1 MNRVLGGLI
10 ALGLF
15 PSIAGQAQ
23 AEYTFS
29 RLAVPGSPSSG
40 GTVAFG
46 INDAGQIVGDYIDA
60 GGTFRG
66 FLLSGGVYT
75 PIDMPG
81 AIATLP
87 LGINDA
93 GQIVG
98 QYPTGS
104 GSGGFLLSGG
114 VYTPIAVPGAIA
126 ATARGINASGQIV
139 GDYIA
144 ADRSGGFLATPVP
157 EPSTLTLA
165 LFGIGS
171 LGLLGYARRAR
182 PDGPATPGAGA
193 RPPARVQTPPG
204 DKGGVRL

>member
-46 INDAGQIVGDYIDA
+46 INDAGQIVGDYID
-60 GGTFRG
+60 
-66 FLLSGGVYT
+66 
-75 PIDMPG
+75 
-81 AIATLP
+81 
-87 LGINDA
+87 
-93 GQIVG
+93 
-98 QYPTGS
+98 
-104 GSGGFLLSGG
+104 
-114 VYTPIAVPGAIA
+114 
-126 ATARGINASGQIV
+126 
-139 GDYIA
+139 